1 MIRISPMWR
10 CDDRGLT
17 LTELVVTLALFGL
30 VMGGVVTLW
39 GKTQEAYFVGS
50 AMAESE
56 QNVRAAIDFM
66 VREIRA
72 AGRDVTVCTFDY
84 GVAGGGDPGD
94 CTDAKRDACRCKIN
108 LPGVSPCPSS
118 PPSSPYNTCAN
129 VFAIPAGE
137 ATLETLRILADR
149 NEDGV
154 IDATGDED
162 VTYALSTASPPCPAG
177 VPRCIT
183 RQTGTTTTAMVAV
196 NIAVDG
202 FRLRYFPVP
211 GYGPC
216 SPVQDPCPG
225 WPPGATLTQLDAD
238 RIGRIEIKVTASQTF
253 AGQTI
258 NRTLVTDVMLR
269 NRS

>member
-10 CDDRGLT
+10 CDDRGFS
-17 LTELVVTLALFGL
+17 LTEMVVTLALFGM
-30 VMGGVVTLW
+30 VMAGVVTLW
-39 GKTQEAYFVGS
+39 GKSQEAYFVGS
-50 AMAESE
+50 EMAEVE

-84 GVAGGGDPGD
+84 GVAGVGDPGD

-108 LPGVSPCPSS
+108 GAGTPC
-118 PPSSPYNTCAN
+118 PSSPYNTCAN

-137 ATLETLRILADR
+137 ATITTLRVLADR

-154 IDATGDED
+154 IDATGDEN
-162 VTYALSTASPPCPAG
+162 VKYALSTACPTG
-177 VPRCIT
+177 VPQCIT
-183 RQTGTTTTAMVAV
+183 RQIGATTTAMVAV
-196 NIAVDG
+196 DIVL
-202 FRLRYFPVP
+202 FQLTYFPVP

-216 SPVQDPCPG
+216 SPVQDPCPAFT
-225 WPPGATLTQLDAD
+225 PPLTQLDAD
-238 RIGRIEIKVTASQTF
+238 RIGRIEILVRARQDV
-253 AGQTI
+253 AGHLI
-258 NRTLVTDVMLR
+258 SRTLVTDVMLR